1 MNHRLKTVAP
11 AIALALVAFF
21 VATAV
26 VQGSTPRVVP
36 ASLPVASTD
45 PSPTPASP
53 SLDSALAPSS
63 HASGRAATRAYAI
76 ATTELAG
83 LPPDARPG
91 AVFDLWVTWS
101 PPVVEVVR
109 IQKLIPGLILEET
122 VPPVTPSGAEAA
134 IFLVPMKSM
143 SDLLWA
149 DRFGELSVT
158 GLP

>member
-11 AIALALVAFF
+11 AIALALIAFF

-26 VQGSTPRVVP
+26 ARGSGHRTAPT
-36 ASLPVASTD
+36 SLPDARLS
-45 PSPTPASP
+45 PAPTPSSP
-53 SLDSALAPSS
+53 PLDGAPAPSS
-63 HASGRAATRAYAI
+63 PAAERVSTRAYAI

-83 LPPDARPG
+83 LPPDPEPG
-91 AVFDLWVTWS
+91 AIFDLWVTWS

-109 IQKLIPGLILEET
+109 IQKLIPGLTLEEI
-122 VPPVTPSGAEAA
+122 VPAVTSSGAEVA
-134 IFLVPMKSM
+134 IFLVPVKSM

>member
-1 MNHRLKTVAP
+1 MNHRLKNFAP

-21 VATAV
+21 VAAALV
-26 VQGSTPRVVP
+26 RGSGGRVPPVT
-36 ASLPVASTD
+36 LPEANV
-45 PSPTPASP
+45 SP
-53 SLDSALAPSS
+53 SSAPPTSQLDSATASS
-63 HASGRAATRAYAI
+63 DPASHRASTRAYAI

-91 AVFDLWVTWS
+91 AIFDLWVTWS

-109 IQKLIPGLILEET
+109 IQKLIHGLTLEEI
-122 VPPVTPSGAEAA
+122 VSPVTASGAEAA
-134 IFLVPMKSM
+134 IFLVPVKSM
-143 SDLLWA
+143 SDILWA